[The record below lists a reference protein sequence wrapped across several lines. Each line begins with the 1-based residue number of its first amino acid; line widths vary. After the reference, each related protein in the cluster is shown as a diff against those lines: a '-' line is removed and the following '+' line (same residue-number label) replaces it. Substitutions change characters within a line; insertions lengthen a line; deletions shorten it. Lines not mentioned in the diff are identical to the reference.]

1 LNCIGEED
9 GLDMEGGRGA
19 FDIGMDWF
27 KSWIYAAFP
36 RKETLTVAGGR
47 LGMGTKKRPVA
58 IRESR
63 PGAFGLR

>member
-1 LNCIGEED
+1 
-9 GLDMEGGRGA
+9 MERGRGA

-27 KSWIYAAFP
+27 RSWNYAAFP
-36 RKETLTVAGGR
+36 VKETLTVTVLR